1 MLVDLNAPEHH
12 LCGMPKREKD
22 DIELIKTWTLPAAV
36 TMGSAVRA
44 KGVLQE
50 IQARLPGN
58 SKKLISLEGVDLT
71 LAMAASEKTAF
82 NTAAAIATK
91 VVSEAGA
98 LPVIPREI
106 EDILTIKTSE
116 RHRWLADGR
125 LPSAGTRTVRLN
137 GRARQI
143 TFHVFDPKV
152 VEDLLDSGAVEE
164 WRVEDAEAKAE
175 KRQRAAYQ
183 AKLTRSLK
191 NEAAKRTKKSK
202 DSSNDT
208 VPKLGGWEEFDVDGL
223 LR

>member
-1 MLVDLNAPEHH
+1 
-12 LCGMPKREKD
+12 MPKREKNH
-22 DIELIKTWTLPAAV
+22 IELIRTWSLPAAV

-50 IQARLPGN
+50 IQARLPAI
-58 SKKLISLEGVDLT
+58 SKKSISLQGVDLT

-82 NTAAAIATK
+82 NVAAAVAKK
-91 VVSEAGA
+91 VMTEAEA

-143 TFHVFDPKV
+143 TFHVFDPKM
-152 VEDLLDSGAVEE
+152 VEELLDKGAVEE

-191 NEAAKRTKKSK
+191 KEAAKQSKKAK
-202 DSSNDT
+202 DSSRDT